1 LERDYL
7 KEKQYIGWLR
17 SKMKK
22 LTINMKKKTPCPV
35 CGCEDTDVLSCGT
48 ILCHNK
54 KCLKLS
60 SPEKEGERK

>member
-1 LERDYL
+1 
-7 KEKQYIGWLR
+7 
-17 SKMKK
+17 MKK